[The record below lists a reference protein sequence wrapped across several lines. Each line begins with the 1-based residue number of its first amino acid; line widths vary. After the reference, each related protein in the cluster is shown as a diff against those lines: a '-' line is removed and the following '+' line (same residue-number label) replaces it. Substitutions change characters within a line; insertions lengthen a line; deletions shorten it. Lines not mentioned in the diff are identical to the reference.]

1 MKINFKYPE
10 EVYEYVN
17 NFKDAWTNPMI
28 ESYLEGAD
36 LEEGDDFD
44 TTELNEWLEEELYSI
59 QQGYEEFLDEEGEE

>member
-17 NFKDAWTNPMI
+17 NFNDGWTNPMI
-28 ESYLEGAD
+28 ESYLEGAG

-44 TTELNEWLEEELYSI
+44 ITELNEWLEEELYSI
-59 QQGYEEFLDEEGEE
+59 QQGYEEFLDEEEE

>member
-17 NFKDAWTNPMI
+17 NFNDAWANPMI
-28 ESYLEGAD
+28 ESYLEGAG

-44 TTELNEWLEEELYSI
+44 IAELNEWLEEELYSI
-59 QQGYEEFLDEEGEE
+59 QQGYEEFLDEEKE

>member
-1 MKINFKYPE
+1 MRINFKYPE

-28 ESYLEGAD
+28 ESYLEGAG
-36 LEEGDDFD
+36 LEEGEDFD

-59 QQGYEEFLDEEGEE
+59 QQGYEEFLDGEEE